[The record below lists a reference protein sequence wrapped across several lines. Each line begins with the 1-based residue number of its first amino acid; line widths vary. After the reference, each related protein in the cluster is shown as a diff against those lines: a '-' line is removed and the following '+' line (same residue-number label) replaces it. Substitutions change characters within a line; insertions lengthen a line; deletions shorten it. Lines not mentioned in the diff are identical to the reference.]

1 MQDRLL
7 LARVGHDRR
16 GASRASDA
24 GAPARPQASRAVP
37 GGRGH
42 SAAGDPG
49 SGSWLPA
56 AAEPHLA
63 GISIS
68 FVSLKAGQKC
78 PVSSLAPSREVAD
91 EGFKSILWYRLRLVT
106 A

>member
-37 GGRGH
+37 
-42 SAAGDPG
+42 GDPG